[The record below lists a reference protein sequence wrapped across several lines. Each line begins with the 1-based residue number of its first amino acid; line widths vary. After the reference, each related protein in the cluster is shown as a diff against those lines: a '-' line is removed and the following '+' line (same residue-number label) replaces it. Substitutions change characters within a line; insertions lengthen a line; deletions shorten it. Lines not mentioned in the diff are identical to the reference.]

1 MFEQLSDTN
10 FDKCDLVPINIE
22 KEDIQ
27 QVDQSLCYNLNEL
40 PVKNFG
46 LPLHISKLRK
56 EDMEPLEGSILKRMH
71 VGGED
76 YFRLQLG

>member
-27 QVDQSLCYNLNEL
+27 QVDQSLCCKLSEL
-40 PVKNFG
+40 PVKYFG

-56 EDMEPLEGSILKRMH
+56 DLEPLEGSILKELH

-76 YFRLQLG
+76 YFPLQLG